1 MEDLALLVTGILL
14 GLIFVGAASVTLAIL
29 ARRNKISRYWPLGAA
44 VALSLLAI
52 VAWQG
57 SDRLG
62 MVPLGWALVT
72 ATITYWPRSQPRMK
86 KP

>member
-1 MEDLALLVTGILL
+1 MEDLALLVSGILL
-14 GLIFVGAASVTLAIL
+14 GLVVIGVGSVVLAVL
-29 ARRNKISRYWPLGAA
+29 ARRNRISRYWPLGAS

-62 MVPLGWALVT
+62 MIPMGWALLT
-72 ATITYWPRSQPRMK
+72 AVITLWPPSK
-86 KP
+86 K

>member
-14 GLIFVGAASVTLAIL
+14 GLILIGAGSVVLAVL
-29 ARRNKISRYWPLGAA
+29 ARRNKISRYWPLGTA
-44 VALSLLAI
+44 VALSLLAL

-62 MVPLGWALVT
+62 MIPLGWAVLT
-72 ATITYWPRSQPRMK
+72 ALITIWPASK
-86 KP
+86 K

>member
-14 GLIFVGAASVTLAIL
+14 GLILIGATSVVLAVL
-29 ARRNKISRYWPLGAA
+29 ARKKKISRYWPLGAA
-44 VALSLLAI
+44 VALGVLAL

-62 MVPLGWALVT
+62 MIPLAWAILT
-72 ATITYWPRSQPRMK
+72 AVITLWPASK
-86 KP
+86 K

>member
-14 GLIFVGAASVTLAIL
+14 GLILIGAGSVVLAVL
-29 ARRNKISRYWPLGAA
+29 ARKNKISRYWPLGAA
-44 VALSLLAI
+44 VALSLLAL

-62 MVPLGWALVT
+62 MIPLGWAVLT
-72 ATITYWPRSQPRMK
+72 AVITIWPASK
-86 KP
+86 K

>member
-14 GLIFVGAASVTLAIL
+14 GLILIGAGSVVLSVL
-29 ARRNKISRYWPLGAA
+29 ARKNKISRYWPLGAA
-44 VALSLLAI
+44 VALSVLAI

-62 MVPLGWALVT
+62 MIALGWALLT
-72 ATITYWPRSQPRMK
+72 AVITLWPASK
-86 KP
+86 K

>member
-14 GLIFVGAASVTLAIL
+14 GLIVIGVVSVVLAVL
-29 ARRNKISRYWPLGAA
+29 ARKNKISKYWPLGAS

-62 MVPLGWALVT
+62 MIPLGWALLT
-72 ATITYWPRSQPRMK
+72 AVITIWPPSRK
-86 KP
+86 

>member
-14 GLIFVGAASVTLAIL
+14 GLIFIGATSVVLAVL
-29 ARRNKISRYWPLGAA
+29 ARKNKISRYWPLGAA
-44 VALSLLAI
+44 VALSVLAL

-62 MVPLGWALVT
+62 MIPLAWAILT
-72 ATITYWPRSQPRMK
+72 AVITL
-86 KP
+86 

>member
-14 GLIFVGAASVTLAIL
+14 GLILIGATSVVLAVL
-29 ARRNKISRYWPLGAA
+29 ARKNKISRYWPLGAA
-44 VALSLLAI
+44 VALGVIAL

-62 MVPLGWALVT
+62 MIPLAWAILT
-72 ATITYWPRSQPRMK
+72 AVITLWPASK
-86 KP
+86 K

>member
-14 GLIFVGAASVTLAIL
+14 GLIFIGATSVVLAVL

-44 VALSLLAI
+44 VSLSVLAL

-62 MVPLGWALVT
+62 MIPLAWAILT
-72 ATITYWPRSQPRMK
+72 AVITLWPASK
-86 KP
+86 K

>member
-14 GLIFVGAASVTLAIL
+14 GLILIGATSVVLAVL
-29 ARRNKISRYWPLGAA
+29 ARKNKISRYWPLGAA
-44 VALSLLAI
+44 VALGVLAL

-62 MVPLGWALVT
+62 MIPLAWAILT
-72 ATITYWPRSQPRMK
+72 AVITLWPASK
-86 KP
+86 K

>member
-14 GLIFVGAASVTLAIL
+14 GLIVIGVASVLLAVL
-29 ARRNKISRYWPLGAA
+29 ARKNKISRYWPLGAA
-44 VALSLLAI
+44 VALSLLSI

-62 MVPLGWALVT
+62 MIPLGWAVLT
-72 ATITYWPRSQPRMK
+72 ATITLWPPSRK
-86 KP
+86 